1 MLKTALRGTG
11 RCSGRGRNRWLVPAP
26 EPDKTFV
33 TPPILLFP
41 LKKLLPALLL
51 GSACFAVGAFIARP
65 TAPDEI
71 TVPLLRATQ
80 QLFGLS
86 FTDAQLDS
94 TRRNL
99 TNYRDSYAALR
110 AIPLP
115 NSVAPS
121 VVFDPRP
128 LRLRQ
133 PAPLAA
139 PINPGKLPEAPKT
152 KLPTNRDDLAFYTVR
167 QLGELLRTKQ
177 ISSEELTTFFLARL
191 KKYDPRLHC
200 VITLTETLALQQA
213 RQADQEIKAGKY
225 RGPLH
230 GIPYGAKDLYSAKG
244 YKTTWGSV
252 PYKDQILDE
261 DAAVVER
268 LRAAGAVLLA
278 KLTLGELAQGDV
290 WFGEKT
296 RTPWDL
302 TKGSSGSS
310 AGSASAV
317 AAGLLPFAMGTET
330 LGSII
335 SPSTACG
342 TTGLRPSYGRV
353 SRAGAM
359 ALSWT
364 MDKAGPL
371 ARSAED
377 CAIVLAALTAA
388 GPDARDAATLLAPN
402 AFRYAFGTNL
412 KKLRVGY
419 LKAAFD
425 QNYPTKANDQAS
437 LEVLRKLGV
446 ELVPMELPAIAPG
459 ALRFVLTAEGA
470 AAFDDL
476 TRSGRDGQM
485 VLQNRSA
492 WPNTFRSS
500 RFIPAVEYL
509 QAQRVRSLLIEQM
522 DEKLKGFDAYIAPS
536 FSANLVLTNLTG
548 HPAIALPNGFT
559 AAGLPSTITFMGQ
572 LYEEGTL
579 LALAKAYQDAT
590 DFDEK
595 HPVLQ

>member
-1 MLKTALRGTG
+1 M
-11 RCSGRGRNRWLVPAP
+11 
-26 EPDKTFV
+26 
-33 TPPILLFP
+33 
-41 LKKLLPALLL
+41 KKLLPALLL
-51 GSACFAVGAFIARP
+51 GTACFATGAFVARP

-71 TVPLLRATQ
+71 TVPILRSAQ

-86 FTDAQLDS
+86 FPDAQLDS

-99 TNYRDSYAALR
+99 TGYRESYEALR
-110 AIPLP
+110 KIPLP

-133 PAPLAA
+133 AMVSGPAV
-139 PINPGKLPEAPKT
+139 NPGKLPQTAKVT
-152 KLPTNRDDLAFYTVR
+152 LPANRDDLAYYTVR

-177 ISSEELTTFFLARL
+177 ISSEDLTKFFLARL
-191 KKYDPRLHC
+191 KKYDPKLHC
-200 VITLTETLALQQA
+200 VITLTEDLALQQA
-213 RQADQEIKAGKY
+213 RQADQEIRAGKY

-230 GIPYGAKDLYSAKG
+230 GMPFGVKDLFSAKG
-244 YKTTWGSV
+244 YRTTWGSV
-252 PYKDQILDE
+252 PYKEQTLDE

-268 LRAAGAVLLA
+268 LRAAGGVLLA

-296 RTPWDL
+296 RTPWDV

-317 AAGLLPFAMGTET
+317 AAGLLPFAIGTET

-342 TTGLRPSYGRV
+342 VTGLRPTYGRV

-377 CAIVLAALTAA
+377 CALVLAALTAA
-388 GPDARDAATLLAPN
+388 GPDARDPATLLAPN
-402 AFRYAFGTNL
+402 SFRYAFDTNI
-412 KKLRVGY
+412 KKMRVGY
-419 LKAAFD
+419 VKAAFD
-425 QNYPTKANDQAS
+425 QTYPTKANDQAT
-437 LEVLRKLGV
+437 LDVLRKLGV
-446 ELVPMELPAIAPG
+446 ELVPIELPAIAPG

-476 TRSGRDGQM
+476 TRSGRDAQM

-522 DEKLKGFDAYIAPS
+522 DTQLKGLDAYIAPS

-548 HPAIALPNGFT
+548 QPAIALPNGFT
-559 AAGLPSTITFMGQ
+559 AAGLPTTITFMGQ
-572 LYEEGTL
+572 LYEEGKL
-579 LALAKAYQDAT
+579 LALAKAYQDASE
-590 DFDEK
+590 FDEK

>member
-1 MLKTALRGTG
+1 M
-11 RCSGRGRNRWLVPAP
+11 
-26 EPDKTFV
+26 
-33 TPPILLFP
+33 
-41 LKKLLPALLL
+41 KKLASALLL
-51 GSACFAVGAFIARP
+51 GGACFAAGFVARP

-71 TVPLLRATQ
+71 TVPLLRAAQ
-80 QLFGLS
+80 QLMGLS

-99 TNYRDSYAALR
+99 TGYRDSYEALR
-110 AIPLP
+110 KLNLP

-128 LRLRQ
+128 LRLR
-133 PAPLAA
+133 LAA
-139 PINPGKLPEAPKT
+139 LPATPNGNAGKLPATPRVT
-152 KLPTNRDDLAFYTVR
+152 LPANRDDLAYYTVR
-167 QLGELLRTKQ
+167 QLGELLRTRQ
-177 ISSEELTTFFLARL
+177 VSSEELTRLCLARL
-191 KKYDPRLHC
+191 KKYDPQLHC
-200 VITLTETLALQQA
+200 VITLTEDLALQQA

-244 YKTTWGSV
+244 YKTTWGAV
-252 PYKDQILDE
+252 PYQDQTLDE

-268 LRAAGAVLLA
+268 LRTAGAVLVA

-290 WFGEKT
+290 WFGGKT
-296 RTPWDL
+296 RTPWDV

-317 AAGLLPFAMGTET
+317 AAGLVPFAMGTET
-330 LGSII
+330 LGSIV

-342 TTGLRPSYGRV
+342 VTGLRPSYGRV

-359 ALSWT
+359 TLSWS

-377 CAIVLAALTAA
+377 CALVLAALTAA
-388 GPDARDAATLLAPN
+388 GPDARDPATMLAPN
-402 AFRYAFGTNL
+402 AFRYAFDAGV
-412 KKLRVGY
+412 KKLRVGFV
-419 LKAAFD
+419 KAAFD
-425 QNYPTKANDQAS
+425 QDYPTKANDQAT
-437 LEVLRKLGV
+437 LDVLRRLGV
-446 ELVPMELPAIAPG
+446 ELVPIELPAIAPG

-476 TRSGRDGQM
+476 TRSGRDARM

-509 QAQRVRSLLIEQM
+509 QAQRARAVLIEQL
-522 DEKLKGFDAYIAPS
+522 DEKLKGLDAYVAPT
-536 FSANLVLTNLTG
+536 FSSSLVLTNLTG
-548 HPAIALPNGFT
+548 QPAIALPNGLT
-559 AAGLPSTITFMGQ
+559 VAGLPSTITFTGQ
-572 LYEEGTL
+572 LYEEGKL

-590 DFDEK
+590 EFDEK
-595 HPVLQ
+595 HPPLK

>member
-1 MLKTALRGTG
+1 M
-11 RCSGRGRNRWLVPAP
+11 
-26 EPDKTFV
+26 
-33 TPPILLFP
+33 
-41 LKKLLPALLL
+41 KKIFPALLL
-51 GSACFAVGAFIARP
+51 GGACFAAGAFVARP

-71 TVPLLRATQ
+71 TVPMLRAAQ
-80 QLFGLS
+80 QVFGLN
-86 FTDAQLDS
+86 FNDVQLDS

-99 TNYRDSYAALR
+99 TGYRESYEALR
-110 AIPLP
+110 KISLP
-115 NSVAPS
+115 NSVAPTT
-121 VVFDPRP
+121 VFDARP
-128 LRLRQ
+128 MRMRQ
-133 PAPLAA
+133 AMLVTSKADA
-139 PINPGKLPEAPKT
+139 GKLPQAPKV
-152 KLPTNRDDLAFYTVR
+152 KLPANRDDLAFYTVR

-177 ISSEELTTFFLARL
+177 VSSEELTRFFLARL
-191 KKYDPRLHC
+191 RKYDPKLHC
-200 VITLTETLALQQA
+200 VITLTEDLALQQA

-230 GIPYGAKDLYSAKG
+230 GIPFGVKDLFSAKG

-252 PYKDQILDE
+252 PYKEQTLDE

-268 LRAAGAVLLA
+268 LRAAGGVLLA

-296 RTPWDL
+296 RTPWDV

-317 AAGLLPFAMGTET
+317 AAGLLPFAIGTET

-342 TTGLRPSYGRV
+342 VTGLRPTYGRV

-359 ALSWT
+359 ALSWS
-364 MDKAGPL
+364 MDKAGPIT
-371 ARSAED
+371 RSAED
-377 CAIVLAALTAA
+377 CAMVLAALTAA
-388 GPDARDAATLLAPN
+388 GPDARDPATLMAPN
-402 AFRYAFGTNL
+402 AFRYAFDADI

-419 LKAAFD
+419 VKAAFD
-425 QNYPTKANDQAS
+425 QTYPTKANDQAT
-437 LEVLRKLGV
+437 LDVLRKLGV
-446 ELVPMELPAIAPG
+446 ELVPIELPAISPA

-476 TRSGRDGQM
+476 TRSGRDAQM

-500 RFIPAVEYL
+500 RFIPAVEYI

-522 DEKLKGFDAYIAPS
+522 DTQLKGLDAYIAPS
-536 FSANLVLTNLTG
+536 FGPNLTLTNLTG
-548 HPAIALPNGFT
+548 QPAIAIPNGFT
-559 AAGLPSTITFMGQ
+559 AAGLPTTITFMGQ
-572 LYEEGTL
+572 LFEEGKL

-590 DFDEK
+590 EFDEK
-595 HPVLQ
+595 HPNL

>member
-1 MLKTALRGTG
+1 M
-11 RCSGRGRNRWLVPAP
+11 
-26 EPDKTFV
+26 
-33 TPPILLFP
+33 
-41 LKKLLPALLL
+41 KKRLPALLL
-51 GSACFAVGAFIARP
+51 GTACFAAGVLVARP
-65 TAPDEI
+65 SAPEEI
-71 TVPLLRATQ
+71 TVPMLRAAQ
-80 QLFGLS
+80 QLMGLS
-86 FTDAQLDS
+86 FSDAQLDS

-99 TNYRDSYAALR
+99 SGYRDSYEALR
-110 AIPLP
+110 KLDMP

-133 PAPLAA
+133 AA
-139 PINPGKLPEAPKT
+139 LTAATVNPGKLPEMAKV
-152 KLPTNRDDLAFYTVR
+152 KLPATRDDLAFYTVR

-191 KKYDPRLHC
+191 KKYDPKLHC
-200 VITLTETLALQQA
+200 VITLTEDLALQQA
-213 RQADQEIKAGKY
+213 RQADQEIRAGKY

-230 GIPYGAKDLYSAKG
+230 GIPYGAKDLFSAKG

-252 PYKDQILDE
+252 PYKDQTLDE

-268 LRAAGAVLLA
+268 LRAAGAVLCA

-296 RTPWDL
+296 RTPWDV

-317 AAGLLPFAMGTET
+317 AAGLLPFAIGTET

-342 TTGLRPSYGRV
+342 TTGLRPTYGRV

-377 CAIVLAALTAA
+377 CALVLAALTAA
-388 GPDARDAATLLAPN
+388 GPDARDPATLLAPN

-419 LKAAFD
+419 IKKAFD
-425 QNYPTKANDQAS
+425 QDYPTKANDQAV
-437 LEVLRKLGV
+437 LDVLRKLGV
-446 ELVPMELPAIAPG
+446 ELVPLEMPALSGNI
-459 ALRFVLTAEGA
+459 LRFVLTAEGA
-470 AAFDDL
+470 AAFDGL

-485 VLQNRSA
+485 VLQNRFA

-509 QAQRVRSLLIEQM
+509 QAQRARSLLIEQM
-522 DEKLKGFDAYIAPS
+522 DAQLKGFDAYITPS
-536 FSANLVLTNLTG
+536 FSASLVVTNLTG

-559 AAGLPSTITFMGQ
+559 PQGLPTTITFIGQ

-590 DFDEK
+590 EFDEK
-595 HPVLQ
+595 HPPLNF

>member
-1 MLKTALRGTG
+1 M
-11 RCSGRGRNRWLVPAP
+11 
-26 EPDKTFV
+26 
-33 TPPILLFP
+33 
-41 LKKLLPALLL
+41 KKILPALLL
-51 GSACFAVGAFIARP
+51 GAACFGAGAWAAHP

-71 TVPLLRATQ
+71 TVPMLRTAQ
-80 QLFGLS
+80 QLFGLN
-86 FTDAQLDS
+86 FADAQLDS
-94 TRRNL
+94 ARRNL
-99 TNYRDSYAALR
+99 TGYRESYAALR
-110 AIPLP
+110 SLPLP
-115 NSVAPS
+115 NSVAPA

-128 LRLRQ
+128 LRMRQ
-133 PAPLAA
+133 EMLAPA
-139 PINPGKLPEAPKT
+139 ITNPGKLPEAPKV
-152 KLPTNRDDLAFYTVR
+152 KLPANRDELAFYTVR
-167 QLGELLRTKQ
+167 QLGELLRTRQ
-177 ISSEELTTFFLARL
+177 VSSEELTTFFLARL

-200 VITLTETLALQQA
+200 VITLTEELALQQA

-252 PYKDQILDE
+252 PYKDQTLEE

-268 LRAAGAVLLA
+268 LHAAGAVLCA

-296 RTPWDL
+296 RTPWDV

-317 AAGLLPFAMGTET
+317 AAGLLPFALGTET

-342 TTGLRPSYGRV
+342 TTGLRPTYGRV

-377 CAIVLAALTAA
+377 CALVLAALTAA
-388 GPDARDAATLLAPN
+388 GPDARDPATMLAPN
-402 AFRYAFGTNL
+402 SFRYAFGTDI

-419 LKAAFD
+419 VKASFD
-425 QNYPTKANDQAS
+425 QSYPTKANDQAT
-437 LEVLRKLGV
+437 LDVLRKLGV
-446 ELVPMELPAIAPG
+446 ELVPIELPAIAPG

-492 WPNTFRSS
+492 WPNTFRAS

-509 QAQRVRSLLIEQM
+509 QAQRARTLLIEQL
-522 DEKLKGFDAYIAPS
+522 DARLRGLDAYIAPS
-536 FSANLVLTNLTG
+536 FSPNLVLTNLTG
-548 HPAIALPNGFT
+548 QPALAVPNGFT
-559 AAGLPSTITFMGQ
+559 AAGLPTTITFMGQ
-572 LYEEGTL
+572 LYQEGTL

-595 HPVLQ
+595 HPSLP

>member
-1 MLKTALRGTG
+1 M
-11 RCSGRGRNRWLVPAP
+11 
-26 EPDKTFV
+26 
-33 TPPILLFP
+33 
-41 LKKLLPALLL
+41 KKLLPALLL
-51 GSACFAVGAFIARP
+51 GTACFAAGAFVARP

-71 TVPLLRATQ
+71 TVPMLRTAQ
-80 QLFGLS
+80 QLFGLNFS
-86 FTDAQLDS
+86 DAQLDS

-99 TNYRDSYAALR
+99 SGYRDSYE
-110 AIPLP
+110 AIRKVNLP
-115 NSVAPS
+115 NSVAPA
-121 VVFDPRP
+121 VGFDPRP

-133 PAPLAA
+133 AQVPSATYSA
-139 PINPGKLPEAPKT
+139 GKLPETGKV
-152 KLPTNRDDLAFYTVR
+152 KLPANRDGLAFYTVR

-177 ISSEELTTFFLARL
+177 ITSEELTTFFLARL
-191 KKYDPRLHC
+191 KKYDPQLHC
-200 VITLTETLALQQA
+200 VITLTEELAMQQA
-213 RQADQEIKAGKY
+213 KQADAEIKAGKY

-230 GIPYGAKDLYSAKG
+230 GIPFGAKDLFSAKG

-252 PYKDQILDE
+252 PYKDQVLDE

-268 LRAAGAVLLA
+268 LRAAGAVLVA

-290 WFGEKT
+290 WFGGKT
-296 RTPWDL
+296 RTPWDV

-317 AAGLLPFAMGTET
+317 AAGLVPFAIGTET
-330 LGSII
+330 LGSIV

-342 TTGLRPSYGRV
+342 ITGLRPTYGRV

-377 CAIVLAALTAA
+377 CAMVLAALCAA
-388 GPDARDAATLLAPN
+388 GPDARDPATLLAPN
-402 AFRYAFGTNL
+402 RFEYAFGSDV

-419 LKAAFD
+419 LKTAFE
-425 QNYPTKANDQAS
+425 QNYPTKANDLAT
-437 LEVLRKLGV
+437 LDVLRKLGV
-446 ELVPMELPAIAPG
+446 ELVPLELPALSPG
-459 ALRFVLTAEGA
+459 MLRFVLTAEGA
-470 AAFDDL
+470 AAFDEL

-500 RFIPAVEYL
+500 RFIPAVEYI

-522 DEKLKGFDAYIAPS
+522 DAQLKGFDCYIAPS

-548 HPAIALPNGFT
+548 HPAVALPNGLT
-559 AAGLPSTITFMGQ
+559 TAGLPTTITFMGQ
-572 LYEEGTL
+572 LYEEGKL

-595 HPVLQ
+595 HPPLQ

>member
-1 MLKTALRGTG
+1 MKR
-11 RCSGRGRNRWLVPAP
+11 
-26 EPDKTFV
+26 
-33 TPPILLFP
+33 
-41 LKKLLPALLL
+41 LLPALLL
-51 GSACFAVGAFIARP
+51 GGACFAGGAFVARP

-71 TVPLLRATQ
+71 TVPMLRTAQ

-99 TNYRDSYAALR
+99 AGYRDSYEALR
-110 AIPLP
+110 KIDLS
-115 NSVAPS
+115 NSVAPA

-133 PAPLAA
+133 TTLSGASSAGKLAPL
-139 PINPGKLPEAPKT
+139 PGRVKLPA
-152 KLPTNRDDLAFYTVR
+152 NRDDLAFYTVR
-167 QLGELLRTKQ
+167 QLGELLRTRQ
-177 ISSEELTTFFLARL
+177 LSSEELTQFCLARL
-191 KKYDPRLHC
+191 RKHDPKLHC
-200 VITLTETLALQQA
+200 VITLTEDLALQQA
-213 RQADQEIKAGKY
+213 RQADQEIRAGKY

-230 GIPYGAKDLYSAKG
+230 GIPYGAKDLFSAKG

-252 PYKDQILDE
+252 PYKDQTLNE

-268 LRAAGAVLLA
+268 LREAGAVLVA

-296 RTPWDL
+296 RTPWDV

-317 AAGLLPFAMGTET
+317 AAGLVPFAIGTET
-330 LGSII
+330 LGSIV

-342 TTGLRPSYGRV
+342 VTGLRPTYGRV

-371 ARSAED
+371 ARTAED
-377 CAIVLAALTAA
+377 CALVLAALTAA
-388 GPDARDAATLLAPN
+388 GPDARDPATLQAPKM
-402 AFRYAFGTNL
+402 FSYAFGTNL
-412 KKLRVGY
+412 AKLRVGFV
-419 LKAAFD
+419 KAAFD
-425 QNYPTKANDQAS
+425 QKYPTQANDLAS

-446 ELVPMELPAIAPG
+446 ELVPIELPAIAPG

-476 TRSGRDGQM
+476 TRSGRDKEM

-522 DEKLKGFDAYIAPS
+522 DEKLKGLDAYIAPS
-536 FSANLVLTNLTG
+536 FSPNLTLTNLTG

-559 AAGLPSTITFMGQ
+559 AAGLPTTITFMGQ
-572 LYEEGTL
+572 LYEEGKL

-590 DFDEK
+590 EFDEK
-595 HPVLQ
+595 HPVL

>member
-1 MLKTALRGTG
+1 M
-11 RCSGRGRNRWLVPAP
+11 
-26 EPDKTFV
+26 
-33 TPPILLFP
+33 
-41 LKKLLPALLL
+41 KKLLPVFLL
-51 GSACFAVGAFIARP
+51 GTACFAAGAFVARP

-71 TVPLLRATQ
+71 TVPMLRTAQ
-80 QLFGLS
+80 QLFGLNFS
-86 FTDAQLDS
+86 DAQLDS

-99 TNYRDSYAALR
+99 SGYRNSYE
-110 AIPLP
+110 AIRKVNLP
-115 NSVAPS
+115 NSVAPA
-121 VVFDPRP
+121 VGFDPRP

-133 PAPLAA
+133 AQVGGGGSAGRLPDMAKVTLPA
-139 PINPGKLPEAPKT
+139 
-152 KLPTNRDDLAFYTVR
+152 NRDELAFYTVR

-177 ISSEELTTFFLARL
+177 ITSEALTTFFLGRL
-191 KKYDPRLHC
+191 KKYDPQLHC
-200 VITLTETLALQQA
+200 VITLTEDLAYQQA
-213 RQADQEIKAGKY
+213 RQADAEIKAGKY

-230 GIPYGAKDLYSAKG
+230 GIPFGAKDLFSAKG

-252 PYKDQILDE
+252 PYKEQLLDE

-290 WFGEKT
+290 WFGGKT
-296 RTPWDL
+296 RTPWDV

-317 AAGLLPFAMGTET
+317 GAGLLPFAIGTET
-330 LGSII
+330 LGSIV

-342 TTGLRPSYGRV
+342 ITGLRPTYGRV

-388 GPDARDAATLLAPN
+388 GPDARDVATLLVPN
-402 AFRYAFGTNL
+402 AFKFVFGTDV

-419 LKAAFD
+419 LKKAFD
-425 QNYPTKANDQAS
+425 QDYPTKANDLAT
-437 LEVLRKLGV
+437 LDVLRKLGV
-446 ELVPMELPAIAPG
+446 ELVPLELPALAP
-459 ALRFVLTAEGA
+459 ATLRFVLTAEGA

-492 WPNTFRSS
+492 WPNSFRSA

-522 DEKLKGFDAYIAPS
+522 DAQLKGFDCYIAPS
-536 FSANLVLTNLTG
+536 FGANLVLTNLTG
-548 HPAIALPNGFT
+548 HPAVALPNGLT
-559 AAGLPSTITFMGQ
+559 AAGLPTTITFMGQ
-572 LYEEGTL
+572 LYEEGKL

-595 HPVLQ
+595 HPRLQ

>member
-1 MLKTALRGTG
+1 MK
-11 RCSGRGRNRWLVPAP
+11 
-26 EPDKTFV
+26 KFV
-33 TPPILLFP
+33 
-41 LKKLLPALLL
+41 PALLL
-51 GSACFAVGAFIARP
+51 GTACFAAGAFVARP

-71 TVPLLRATQ
+71 TVPMLRAAQ
-80 QLFGLS
+80 QLMGLS
-86 FTDAQLDS
+86 FSDAQLDS

-99 TNYRDSYAALR
+99 SGYRDSYEALR
-110 AIPLP
+110 KLNVP
-115 NSVAPS
+115 NSVTPS

-133 PAPLAA
+133 TLGAVPAP
-139 PINPGKLPEAPKT
+139 NPGKLPDAPPV
-152 KLPTNRDDLAFYTVR
+152 KLPANRDELAFYTVR
-167 QLGELLRTKQ
+167 QLGQLLRTKQ
-177 ISSEELTTFFLARL
+177 VSSEELTRFFLARL
-191 KKYDPRLHC
+191 RKYDPQLHC
-200 VITLTETLALQQA
+200 VITLPEDLALREA
-213 RQADQEIKAGKY
+213 RQADQEIKAGRY

-230 GIPYGAKDLYSAKG
+230 GSPYGVKDLYSAKG

-252 PYKDQILDE
+252 PFKEQTLDE

-268 LRAAGAVLLA
+268 LREAGAVLCA

-290 WFGEKT
+290 WFGGKT
-296 RTPWDL
+296 RTPWDV

-317 AAGLLPFAMGTET
+317 AAGLLPFAIGTET
-330 LGSII
+330 LGSIL

-342 TTGLRPSYGRV
+342 VTGLRPTYGRV

-377 CAIVLAALTAA
+377 CAVVLAALCAA
-388 GPDARDAATLLAPN
+388 GPDARDPATMLAPN
-402 AFRYAFGTNL
+402 RFEYAFGTSVQ
-412 KKLRVGY
+412 KLRVGY
-419 LKAAFD
+419 VKKAFD
-425 QNYPTKANDQAS
+425 QDYPTKANDLAT

-446 ELVPMELPAIAPG
+446 ELVPLELPALSPG
-459 ALRFVLTAEGA
+459 MLRFILTAEGA

-476 TRSGRDGQM
+476 TRSGRDGQL

-500 RFIPAVEYL
+500 RFIPAVEYI

-522 DEKLKGFDAYIAPS
+522 DAQLKGFDCYITPT
-536 FSANLVLTNLTG
+536 FSASLVLTNLTG
-548 HPAIALPNGFT
+548 HPAVALPNGLT
-559 AAGLPSTITFMGQ
+559 AAGLPTTITFMGQ
-572 LYEEGTL
+572 LYEEGKL

-595 HPVLQ
+595 HPPLR

>member
-1 MLKTALRGTG
+1 ML
-11 RCSGRGRNRWLVPAP
+11 V
-26 EPDKTFV
+26 
-33 TPPILLFP
+33 
-41 LKKLLPALLL
+41 LKKLTLALLL
-51 GSACFAVGAFIARP
+51 GTACFAAGALVARP
-65 TAPDEI
+65 TAPEEI
-71 TVPLLRATQ
+71 TVPMLRAAQ
-80 QLFGLS
+80 QLMGLS
-86 FTDAQLDS
+86 FSEAQLDS

-99 TNYRDSYAALR
+99 TGYRDSYEALR
-110 AIPLP
+110 KLDMP
-115 NSVAPS
+115 NSVAPA

-133 PAPLAA
+133 ASLAA
-139 PINPGKLPEAPKT
+139 ATTTPGKLPEMAKV
-152 KLPTNRDDLAFYTVR
+152 KLPATRDDLAFYTVR

-191 KKYDPRLHC
+191 KKYDPKLHC
-200 VITLTETLALQQA
+200 VITLTEELALQQA
-213 RQADQEIKAGKY
+213 RQADQEINAGKY

-230 GIPYGAKDLYSAKG
+230 GIPYGAKDLFSAKG

-252 PYKDQILDE
+252 PYKDQTLDE
-261 DAAVVER
+261 DAAVVVR
-268 LRAAGAVLLA
+268 LRAAGAVLCA

-296 RTPWDL
+296 RTPWDV

-317 AAGLLPFAMGTET
+317 AAGLLPFAIGTET

-342 TTGLRPSYGRV
+342 VTGLRPTYGRV

-388 GPDARDAATLLAPN
+388 GPDARDPATMQAPN

-419 LKAAFD
+419 VKKAFD
-425 QNYPTKANDQAS
+425 QDYPTKANDQAS
-437 LEVLRKLGV
+437 LDVLRKLGV
-446 ELVPMELPAIAPG
+446 ELVPIEMPAIAAG
-459 ALRFVLTAEGA
+459 SLRFVLTAEGA
-470 AAFDDL
+470 AAFDAL

-485 VLQNRSA
+485 VLQNRFA

-509 QAQRVRSLLIEQM
+509 QAQRARSLLIEQM
-522 DEKLKGFDAYIAPS
+522 DAQLKGLDAYITPS
-536 FSANLVLTNLTG
+536 FSASLVVTNLTG

-559 AAGLPSTITFMGQ
+559 AQGLPTTITFIGQ

-590 DFDEK
+590 EFDEK
-595 HPVLQ
+595 HPPLTF

>member
-1 MLKTALRGTG
+1 M
-11 RCSGRGRNRWLVPAP
+11 
-26 EPDKTFV
+26 
-33 TPPILLFP
+33 
-41 LKKLLPALLL
+41 KKLLPALLL
-51 GSACFAVGAFIARP
+51 GTACFAAGAFVARP

-71 TVPLLRATQ
+71 TVPMLRTAQ
-80 QLFGLS
+80 QLFGLN
-86 FTDAQLDS
+86 FNDAQLDS

-99 TNYRDSYAALR
+99 SGYRDSYEALR
-110 AIPLP
+110 KIPLP
-115 NSVAPS
+115 NSVAPA

-128 LRLRQ
+128 LRMRQ
-133 PAPLAA
+133 ALLTTVVS
-139 PINPGKLPEAPKT
+139 NPSKLPEAAKAT
-152 KLPTNRDDLAFYTVR
+152 LPANRDALAFYTVR
-167 QLGELLRTKQ
+167 QLGDLLRTKQ
-177 ISSEELTTFFLARL
+177 ITSEELTTFFLARL
-191 KKYDPRLHC
+191 RQYDPKLHC
-200 VITLTETLALQQA
+200 VITLTEDLAMQQA
-213 RQADQEIKAGKY
+213 RQADKEIRAGKY

-230 GIPYGAKDLYSAKG
+230 GIPFGVKDLFSAKG

-252 PYKDQILDE
+252 PYKDQTLDE

-296 RTPWDL
+296 RTPWDV

-310 AGSASAV
+310 AGSAAAV
-317 AAGLLPFAMGTET
+317 AAGLLPFAIGTET

-342 TTGLRPSYGRV
+342 VTGLRPTYGRV

-371 ARSAED
+371 ARTAED
-377 CAIVLAALTAA
+377 CALVLAALTAA
-388 GPDARDAATLLAPN
+388 GPDARDPATLLAPN
-402 AFRYAFGTNL
+402 AFRFAFGTNI

-419 LKAAFD
+419 VKASFD
-425 QNYPTKANDQAS
+425 QDYPTKANDQAT
-437 LEVLRKLGV
+437 LAVLRKLGV
-446 ELVPMELPAIAPG
+446 ELVPIELPVIAPG
-459 ALRFVLTAEGA
+459 PLRFVLTAEGA

-476 TRSGRDGQM
+476 TRSGRDGQL

-500 RFIPAVEYL
+500 RFIPAVEYI

-522 DEKLKGFDAYIAPS
+522 DAQLKGLDAYIAPS

-548 HPAIALPNGFT
+548 QPAIAIPNGFT
-559 AAGLPSTITFMGQ
+559 AAGLPTTITFMGQ

-595 HPVLQ
+595 HPILQ

>member
-1 MLKTALRGTG
+1 M
-11 RCSGRGRNRWLVPAP
+11 
-26 EPDKTFV
+26 
-33 TPPILLFP
+33 
-41 LKKLLPALLL
+41 KKIFPALLL
-51 GSACFAVGAFIARP
+51 GGACFAAGAFVARP

-71 TVPLLRATQ
+71 TVPIARAAQ

-99 TNYRDSYAALR
+99 TGYRDSYETLR
-110 AIPLP
+110 KKSLP

-128 LRLRQ
+128 LRMRQ
-133 PAPLAA
+133 AMLATPKA
-139 PINPGKLPEAPKT
+139 NAGKLPQAPKT
-152 KLPTNRDDLAFYTVR
+152 KLPANRNDLAFYTVR

-177 ISSEELTTFFLARL
+177 ISSEELTKFFLARL
-191 KKYDPRLHC
+191 TKYDTQLHC
-200 VITLTETLALQQA
+200 VITLTEELALRQA

-230 GIPYGAKDLYSAKG
+230 GVPFGVKDLFSAKG

-252 PYKDQILDE
+252 PYKDQTLDE

-268 LRAAGAVLLA
+268 LREAGGVLLA

-296 RTPWDL
+296 RTPWDV

-317 AAGLLPFAMGTET
+317 AAGLLPYAIGTET

-342 TTGLRPSYGRV
+342 VTGLRPTYGRV

-364 MDKAGPL
+364 MDKAGPI
-371 ARSAED
+371 ARTAED

-388 GPDARDAATLLAPN
+388 GPDARDPATMLVPN
-402 AFRYAFGTNL
+402 SFRYAFDANI

-419 LKAAFD
+419 VKASFD
-425 QNYPTKANDQAS
+425 QEYATKANDQAT

-446 ELVPMELPAIAPG
+446 ELVPIELPAIAPG
-459 ALRFVLTAEGA
+459 SMRFVLTAEGA
-470 AAFDDL
+470 AAFDEL
-476 TRSGRDGQM
+476 TRSGRDAQM
-485 VLQNRSA
+485 VLQNRFA

-522 DEKLKGFDAYIAPS
+522 DTQLKGLDAYIAPS
-536 FSANLVLTNLTG
+536 FSANLTLTNLTG
-548 HPAIALPNGFT
+548 QPAVAIPNGFT
-559 AAGLPSTITFMGQ
+559 AAGLPTTITFMGQ
-572 LYEEGTL
+572 LYEEGKL

-590 DFDEK
+590 EFDEK
-595 HPVLQ
+595 HPNL

>member
-1 MLKTALRGTG
+1 M
-11 RCSGRGRNRWLVPAP
+11 
-26 EPDKTFV
+26 
-33 TPPILLFP
+33 
-41 LKKLLPALLL
+41 KKLLPALLL
-51 GSACFAVGAFIARP
+51 STACFAAGAFVARP
-65 TAPDEI
+65 TAPDDI
-71 TVPLLRATQ
+71 TVPILRAAQ

-99 TNYRDSYAALR
+99 TGYRDSYEALR
-110 AIPLP
+110 KLDLP
-115 NSVAPS
+115 NSVAPAL
-121 VVFDPRP
+121 VFDPRP
-128 LRLRQ
+128 LRLRLTQ
-133 PAPLAA
+133 QSSGGSASRLPET
-139 PINPGKLPEAPKT
+139 GKVKLPA
-152 KLPTNRDDLAFYTVR
+152 NRDDLAFYTVR
-167 QLGELLRTKQ
+167 QLGELLRLQ
-177 ISSEELTTFFLARL
+177 LVSSEELTRFFLARL
-191 KKYDPRLHC
+191 KKYDPQLHC
-200 VITLTETLALQQA
+200 VITLTEDLAYQQA
-213 RQADQEIKAGKY
+213 RQADAEIKAGRY

-230 GIPYGAKDLYSAKG
+230 GIPFGVKDLFSARG

-252 PYKDQILDE
+252 PYKEQVLDE

-268 LRAAGAVLLA
+268 LRDAGAVLCA

-290 WFGEKT
+290 WFGGKT
-296 RTPWDL
+296 RTPWDV

-317 AAGLLPFAMGTET
+317 AAGLLPFAIGTET

-342 TTGLRPSYGRV
+342 VTGLRPTYGRV

-377 CAIVLAALTAA
+377 CALVLAALCAA
-388 GPDARDAATLLAPN
+388 GPDARDPATLLAPN
-402 AFRYAFGTNL
+402 RFEYAFGTSL

-419 LKAAFD
+419 IKKAFD
-425 QNYPTKANDQAS
+425 QDYPTKANDLAT
-437 LEVLRKLGV
+437 LETLRQLGV
-446 ELVPMELPAIAPG
+446 ELVPLELPALSANTM
-459 ALRFVLTAEGA
+459 RFILTAEGA

-476 TRSGRDGQM
+476 TRSGRDGQL

-509 QAQRVRSLLIEQM
+509 QAQRARTLLIEQM
-522 DEKLKGFDAYIAPS
+522 DTQLKGFDCYITPT
-536 FSANLVLTNLTG
+536 FSASLVLTNLTG
-548 HPAIALPNGFT
+548 HPAIALPNGLT
-559 AAGLPSTITFMGQ
+559 AAGLPTTITFVGQ
-572 LYEEGTL
+572 LYEEGKL

-590 DFDEK
+590 SFDEK
-595 HPVLQ
+595 HPPLP

>member
-1 MLKTALRGTG
+1 MK
-11 RCSGRGRNRWLVPAP
+11 
-26 EPDKTFV
+26 KFV
-33 TPPILLFP
+33 
-41 LKKLLPALLL
+41 PALLL
-51 GSACFAVGAFIARP
+51 GTACFAAGAFVARP

-71 TVPLLRATQ
+71 TVPMLRAAQ
-80 QLFGLS
+80 QLMGLS
-86 FTDAQLDS
+86 FSDAQLDS

-99 TNYRDSYAALR
+99 SGYRDSYEALR
-110 AIPLP
+110 KLNVP
-115 NSVAPS
+115 NSVTPS

-133 PAPLAA
+133 TLGAVPAP
-139 PINPGKLPEAPKT
+139 NPGKLPDAPPV
-152 KLPTNRDDLAFYTVR
+152 KLPANRDELAFYTVR
-167 QLGELLRTKQ
+167 QLGQLLRTKQ
-177 ISSEELTTFFLARL
+177 VSSEELTRFFLARL
-191 KKYDPRLHC
+191 RKYDPQLHC
-200 VITLTETLALQQA
+200 VITLTEDLALREA
-213 RQADQEIKAGKY
+213 RQADQEIKAGRY

-230 GIPYGAKDLYSAKG
+230 GIPYGVKDLYSAKG

-252 PYKDQILDE
+252 PYKDQTLDE

-268 LRAAGAVLLA
+268 LRAAGGVLLA

-290 WFGEKT
+290 WFGAKT
-296 RTPWDL
+296 RTPWDVS
-302 TKGSSGSS
+302 KGSSGSS

-335 SPSTACG
+335 SPSNACG
-342 TTGLRPSYGRV
+342 TTGLRPTYGRV

-388 GPDARDAATLLAPN
+388 GPDARDAATLQAPFP
-402 AFRYAFGTNL
+402 FRYAFDKNI

-425 QNYPTKANDQAS
+425 QTYPTKANDQAS
-437 LEVLRKLGV
+437 LDVLRKLGV
-446 ELVPMELPAIAPG
+446 ELVPIELPAIAPG

-476 TRSGRDGQM
+476 TRSGKDAQM

-522 DEKLKGFDAYIAPS
+522 DEKLKGLDAYIAPS

-548 HPAIALPNGFT
+548 QPAIAIPNGFT
-559 AAGLPSTITFMGQ
+559 AAGLPTTITFMGQ

-595 HPVLQ
+595 HPILQ

>member
-1 MLKTALRGTG
+1 MLRA
-11 RCSGRGRNRWLVPAP
+11 AQQ
-26 EPDKTFV
+26 
-33 TPPILLFP
+33 
-41 LKKLLPALLL
+41 LL
-51 GSACFAVGAFIARP
+51 GLNFP
-65 TAPDEI
+65 
-71 TVPLLRATQ
+71 
-80 QLFGLS
+80 
-86 FTDAQLDS
+86 DAQLDS

-99 TNYRDSYAALR
+99 MGYRESYEALR
-110 AIPLP
+110 KISLP
-115 NSVAPS
+115 NGVALS

-133 PAPLAA
+133 AQLLSATSSA
-139 PINPGKLPEAPKT
+139 GKLPKGPKVT
-152 KLPTNRDDLAFYTVR
+152 LPANRDELAFYTVR
-167 QLGELLRTKQ
+167 QLGELLRTRQ
-177 ISSEELTTFFLARL
+177 ISSEELTQLFLGRL

-200 VITLTETLALQQA
+200 VITLTEELALQQA
-213 RQADQEIKAGKY
+213 READREIKAGKY

-230 GIPYGAKDLYSAKG
+230 GIPYGAKDLFSAKG

-252 PYKDQILDE
+252 PYKDQTLDE

-268 LRAAGAVLLA
+268 LRAAGAVLVA

-296 RTPWDL
+296 RTPWDV

-310 AGSASAV
+310 AGSAAAV
-317 AAGLLPFAMGTET
+317 AAGLVPFAMGTET
-330 LGSII
+330 LGSIV

-342 TTGLRPSYGRV
+342 VTGLRPTYGRV

-377 CAIVLAALTAA
+377 CALVLAALTAA
-388 GPDARDAATLLAPN
+388 GPDARDPATMLAPHP
-402 AFRYAFGTNL
+402 FRYAFDTEV
-412 KKLRVGY
+412 KKMRVGY
-419 LKAAFD
+419 VKASFD
-425 QNYPTKANDQAS
+425 QNYPTKANDQAT
-437 LEVLRKLGV
+437 LEVLRKLGI
-446 ELVPMELPAIAPG
+446 ELVPITLPTINPG

-476 TRSGRDGQM
+476 TRSGRDAQM
-485 VLQNRSA
+485 VLQNRSD

-509 QAQRVRSLLIEQM
+509 QAQRVRSLLIEQL
-522 DEKLKGFDAYIAPS
+522 DTQLQGLDAYVAPS
-536 FSANLVLTNLTG
+536 FSDNLVLTNLSG
-548 HPAIALPNGFT
+548 QPELALPNGFT
-559 AAGLPSTITFMGQ
+559 AAGLPTTITFMGQ
-572 LYEEGTL
+572 LYEEGKL

-590 DFDEK
+590 DFDQK
-595 HPVLQ
+595 HPPLN

>member
-1 MLKTALRGTG
+1 M
-11 RCSGRGRNRWLVPAP
+11 
-26 EPDKTFV
+26 
-33 TPPILLFP
+33 
-41 LKKLLPALLL
+41 KKILPALLL
-51 GSACFAVGAFIARP
+51 GGACFVAGAFVARP
-65 TAPDEI
+65 TAPEEV
-71 TVPLLRATQ
+71 TVPMLRAAQ
-80 QLFGLS
+80 QLLGLG

-99 TNYRDSYAALR
+99 TGYRDSYEALR
-110 AIPLP
+110 KIPLP
-115 NSVAPS
+115 NSVTPS
-121 VVFDPRP
+121 VGFDPRP
-128 LRLRQ
+128 LRMRQ
-133 PAPLAA
+133 ALVTAPKDNA
-139 PINPGKLPEAPKT
+139 GKLPETGKVT
-152 KLPTNRDDLAFYTVR
+152 LPGYRDELAFYTVR

-177 ISSEELTTFFLARL
+177 ISSEELTKFFLARL
-191 KKYDPRLHC
+191 QKYDPKLHC
-200 VITLTETLALQQA
+200 VITLTEELALQQA

-230 GIPYGAKDLYSAKG
+230 GIPFGVKDLFSAKG

-252 PYKDQILDE
+252 PYKDQTLDE

-268 LRAAGAVLLA
+268 LRAAGGVLLA

-290 WFGEKT
+290 WFGERT
-296 RTPWDL
+296 RTPWDV

-310 AGSASAV
+310 AGSAAAV
-317 AAGLLPFAMGTET
+317 AAGLLPFAIGTET

-342 TTGLRPSYGRV
+342 VTGLRPTYGRV

-364 MDKAGPL
+364 MDKAGPI

-402 AFRYAFGTNL
+402 SFRYAFGTDL
-412 KKLRVGY
+412 KKMRVGFV
-419 LKAAFD
+419 KAAFD
-425 QNYPTKANDQAS
+425 QSYPTKINDLAT

-446 ELVPMELPAIAPG
+446 ELVPIELPAIAPG

-522 DEKLKGFDAYIAPS
+522 DTQLKGLDAYLAPS

-548 HPAIALPNGFT
+548 QPAIAIPNGFT
-559 AAGLPSTITFMGQ
+559 AAGLPTTITFMGQ
-572 LYEEGTL
+572 LYEEGKL

-590 DFDEK
+590 EFDEK
-595 HPVLQ
+595 HPVL